1 MSFEK
6 SIAVIVICVL
16 CTFAERLLPF
26 ILFAGRKVPDTVTYL
41 GKVLPTAVMCALVVY
56 CLRGIDLTVASSCVP
71 AIVSVSVTAV
81 LHLIKGNTLLSV
93 AGGTVCYMIFVQ
105 VIF

>member
-6 SIAVIVICVL
+6 SVAVIVICAL
-16 CTFAERLLPF
+16 CTFGERLLPF
-26 ILFAGRKVPDTVTYL
+26 LLFSGKKVPDTVTYL

-56 CLRGIDLTVASSCVP
+56 CLRGCDFTVASSFVP
-71 AIVSVSVTAV
+71 AIVSVAVTAG
-81 LHLIKGNTLLSV
+81 LHIIKGNTLLSV

-105 VIF
+105 GVF